1 MATLKIA
8 WNWRE
13 RLAKGDRGAE
23 LIEFALVLP
32 LLLLLVLGI
41 VDSAFMFQRLE
52 VVTNAAREGA
62 RIAVLPSYNTADVR
76 ARVNNYLLDGGVPI
90 VAGTNPVI
98 NVNQNFPLASPGG
111 TITAAQVQV
120 TYTHQYMFLSG
131 LASWFGGSFSTVPLN
146 AVSTMRVEGGGS

>member
-13 RLAKGDRGAE
+13 RLARGERGAE

-41 VDSAFMFQRLE
+41 VDFAFMFQRLE

-62 RIAVLPSYNTADVR
+62 RIAVLAGYDTPDVR
-76 ARVNNYLLDGGVPI
+76 ARVNSYLVQGGVPI
-90 VAGTNPVI
+90 SPGNPV
-98 NVNQNFPLASPGG
+98 VNLNTVPLASPGG
-111 TITAAQVQV
+111 TITAKQVQV
-120 TYTHQYMFLSG
+120 TYNHTYMFLSG
-131 LASWFGGSFSTVPLN
+131 VASWFGGNFSNVPLN
-146 AVSTMRVEGGGS
+146 AVSTMRAEGGGS